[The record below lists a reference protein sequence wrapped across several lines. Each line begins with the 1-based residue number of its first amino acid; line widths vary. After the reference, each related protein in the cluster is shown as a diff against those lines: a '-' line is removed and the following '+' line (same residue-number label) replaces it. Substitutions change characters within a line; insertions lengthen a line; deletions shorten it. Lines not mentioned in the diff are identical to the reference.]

1 MHVNYSADV
10 STIDQPPHEA
20 KAERPDK
27 PIRIRIPLLLFRLR
41 EGGTPGTGAYRTW
54 NDVSWILEC
63 ETVDEALRVRD
74 TLQLF
79 FATVGRDGIE
89 AVQQRLAADH
99 LGLLRSAVETSTDDL
114 ATDRLT
120 LNEDL
125 T

>member
-1 MHVNYSADV
+1 MQVNYSADV

-20 KAERPDK
+20 MAERPGK

-41 EGGTPGTGAYRTW
+41 DGGSSPGNGAYRTW

-79 FATVGRDGIE
+79 FAHMQKHGAE
-89 AVQQRLAADH
+89 AVQKQLTATPSAA
-99 LGLLRSAVETSTDDL
+99 
-114 ATDRLT
+114 
-120 LNEDL
+120 
-125 T
+125 